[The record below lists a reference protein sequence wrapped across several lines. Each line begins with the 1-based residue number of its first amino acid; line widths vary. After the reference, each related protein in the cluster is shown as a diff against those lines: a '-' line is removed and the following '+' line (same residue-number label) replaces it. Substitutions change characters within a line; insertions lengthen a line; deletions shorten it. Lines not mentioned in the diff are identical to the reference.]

1 MIPIIDMSFLSKQT
15 DSYYTAIGFACLIAE
30 RSTFGRRIL
39 VIENNLTCI
48 NLQNE
53 TSFFGMICRLN
64 DETKNQV
71 HCASDPI
78 YALQELVKLTN
89 KAQLNRK
96 EIKNLTLVYYQTI
109 PWNNKENLH
118 TTIENIFTPKKFP
131 KIIYWNL
138 CQTNKEMIL
147 PGPVDK
153 EKCILLSG
161 DNSNLISN
169 LHLKKSNNYDI
180 ITEILEKI
188 KIFEF

>member
-15 DSYYTAIGFACLIAE
+15 DSYYTALGFACLVAE

-39 VIENNLTCI
+39 VIENNLISI

-53 TSFFGMICRLN
+53 TSLFGMICRLN
-64 DETKNQV
+64 EDTKNQV
-71 HCASDPI
+71 HSASDPI

-96 EIKNLTLVYYQTI
+96 EINDLTLVYYQTI

-118 TTIENIFTPKKFP
+118 TVIMNLFTPKKCP

-138 CQTNKEMIL
+138 YQTNKEMIL
-147 PGPVDK
+147 PGPIDK

-161 DNSNLISN
+161 HNANLISN
-169 LHLKKSNNYDI
+169 LHIKKSNNYDM
-180 ITEILEKI
+180 ITEILDKI